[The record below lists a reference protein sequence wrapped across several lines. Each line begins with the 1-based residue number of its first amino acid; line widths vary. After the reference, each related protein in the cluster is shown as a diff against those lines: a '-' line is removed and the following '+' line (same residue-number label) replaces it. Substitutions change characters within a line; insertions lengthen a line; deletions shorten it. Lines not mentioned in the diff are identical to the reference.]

1 MNSSNDTSSTDRKET
16 SRLIEYV
23 IRAVAPHIARH
34 GESLCITPDA
44 IDHLAV
50 ESEGVDTGDVLEVVP
65 MLRVRPLWR
74 THSRLMPKWDDWP
87 PEHESKF

>member
-16 SRLIEYV
+16 SRLIEHV

-34 GESLCITPDA
+34 GESLCFTPDA

-65 MLRVRPLWR
+65 MLRVRPRWR
-74 THSRLMPKWDDWP
+74 TRSRPVPKWEDWP
-87 PEHESKF
+87 PDYEAKF